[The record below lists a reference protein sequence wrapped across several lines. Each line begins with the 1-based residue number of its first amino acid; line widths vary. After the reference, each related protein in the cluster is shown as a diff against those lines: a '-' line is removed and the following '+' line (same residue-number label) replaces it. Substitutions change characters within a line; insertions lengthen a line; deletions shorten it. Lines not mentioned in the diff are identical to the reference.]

1 MDYTKLFFQF
11 LTVLFPHILY
21 RVTKDFINN
30 IDGTIIEISG
40 YNILINY
47 SLIRKLC
54 LLYPIL
60 PVSIYFMFGFKDIYL
75 FVQLYYFFIMYMFIL
90 IGDDYDYILLGLSM
104 AVFLSEFWEIPI
116 YVNSYMN
123 GGFVLDN
130 IDSIFAIL
138 TIFSKLSMII
148 YSVNILKTRYS
159 NTYTTII
166 MNLII
171 ILIGNYYMMFEL
183 LERKLLGSSVA
194 IAIRLLVFIMVYM
207 PIWFNV
213 IDDQ

>member
-1 MDYTKLFFQF
+1 MDYIKLFFQF

-123 GGFVLDN
+123 DGFILDN

-166 MNLII
+166 MNLIV

-194 IAIRLLVFIMVYM
+194 IAIRLLVFIMVYI

>member
-130 IDSIFAIL
+130 IDSVFAIL
-138 TIFSKLSMII
+138 TILSKLSMII
-148 YSVNILKTRYS
+148 YSVNILKTRHS

-166 MNLII
+166 MSLIV
-171 ILIGNYYMMFEL
+171 ILICNYYMMFEL
-183 LERKLLGSSVA
+183 LERKLLSSNIS
-194 IAIRLLVFIMVYM
+194 IAIRLLVFIMVYI

>member
-1 MDYTKLFFQF
+1 MDYIKLFFQF

-138 TIFSKLSMII
+138 TILSKLSMII

-166 MNLII
+166 MNLIV

>member
-194 IAIRLLVFIMVYM
+194 IAIRLLVFIMVYI

>member
-123 GGFVLDN
+123 DGFILDN

-138 TIFSKLSMII
+138 TILSKLSMII
-148 YSVNILKTRYS
+148 YSVNILKTRHS

-166 MNLII
+166 MNLIV

-194 IAIRLLVFIMVYM
+194 IAIRLLVFIMVYI

>member
-1 MDYTKLFFQF
+1 
-11 LTVLFPHILY
+11 
-21 RVTKDFINN
+21 
-30 IDGTIIEISG
+30 
-40 YNILINY
+40 
-47 SLIRKLC
+47 
-54 LLYPIL
+54 
-60 PVSIYFMFGFKDIYL
+60 
-75 FVQLYYFFIMYMFIL
+75 MFIL